1 MNAKRFRKI
10 FLPSVIFL
18 FSVFVLGQSAWACD
32 EPEHPNYQCY
42 KQLDI
47 KWVDLD
53 LYKKLVYIWGE
64 NFNNGDPP
72 VVTLAGIALEVD
84 FNLSN
89 EQWIVA
95 KLPSVPEEIPYGQ
108 YRLRVSTGDGYKCK
122 DKYSVKI
129 HPAPPEKPPC
139 EPCPSTCECPQ
150 PTCTCPKA
158 TFTTSTALTQDLL
171 VDVPTITT
179 PPLITDPLWRPL
191 FQATTPDCPSGTKLT
206 GGGFEVL
213 LTPTLPSSNIL
224 TRVHILAS
232 KPSDSGNGWFV
243 RGIITLGEFTADDNF
258 TLRIYAVCGKVEQ

>member
-1 MNAKRFRKI
+1 MNRKAFRKI

-32 EPEHPNYQCY
+32 EPDYHDNQCY

-53 LYKKLVYIWGE
+53 LVGNWIYIWGE
-64 NFNNGDPP
+64 HFDNGDPP
-72 VVTLAGIALEVD
+72 VVTLAGIPLEVD

-95 KLPSVPEEIPYGQ
+95 KLPSVPKDIPYGQ
-108 YRLRVSTGDGYKCK
+108 YSLRVSTGDGHKCK

-139 EPCPSTCECPQ
+139 EPCPPTCECPQ

-158 TFTTSTALTQDLL
+158 TFTSTTLTKDLL
-171 VDVPTITT
+171 VNVPTIAT
-179 PPLITDPLWRPL
+179 PPDPMPEGWRPL
-191 FQATTPDCPSGTKLT
+191 FQDATLDCPSGTKLT

-213 LTPTLPSSNIL
+213 LTPTLPTSNIL
-224 TRVHILAS
+224 TRLHILAS
-232 KPSDSGNGWFV
+232 KPSDSLNGWFV
-243 RGIITLGEFTADDNF
+243 RGLITFGEFSALDNF
-258 TLRIYAVCGKVEQ
+258 TLRIYAVCGTVE